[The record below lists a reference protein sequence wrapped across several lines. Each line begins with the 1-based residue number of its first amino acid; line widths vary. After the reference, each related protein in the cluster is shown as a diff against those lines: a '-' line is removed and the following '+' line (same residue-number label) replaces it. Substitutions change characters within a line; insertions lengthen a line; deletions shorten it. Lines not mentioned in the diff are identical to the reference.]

1 MWVTQIM
8 TLTLAILISMVLVW
22 PIEAIAYIGP
32 GMGAGVI
39 ATALGFV
46 GAILLGLF
54 AVLYY
59 PIKRMMKGKNREQN
73 ESVKKEKNKPEEEP
87 TEN

>member
-1 MWVTQIM
+1 MWPVVG
-8 TLTLAILISMVLVW
+8 L
-22 PIEAIAYIGP
+22 AYIGP

-59 PIKRMMKGKNREQN
+59 PIKRMIKR
-73 ESVKKEKNKPEEEP
+73 KNKEQTQMPKDEANGAKEDP

>member
-1 MWVTQIM
+1 M
-8 TLTLAILISMVLVW
+8 TLISAILISMVLVW

-73 ESVKKEKNKPEEEP
+73 ESVKKEKDKPEEDP